1 MDMPFTRFLPDS
13 CYAEASE
20 LFEANASLPLK
31 QRIELLIKFLEEK
44 EKELKAG
51 TCTEVLGD
59 MNHEKDSGICKG
71 VGVGGQRPRAWLPTA
86 ARARRRPDGR
96 RRAEERVREGTV
108 EQED

>member
-59 MNHEKDSGICKG
+59 MNHEKDSGICK
-71 VGVGGQRPRAWLPTA
+71 VRMAIVTA
-86 ARARRRPDGR
+86 SHFSAA
-96 RRAEERVREGTV
+96 
-108 EQED
+108 

>member
-59 MNHEKDSGICKG
+59 MNHEKDSGICKLIARPALRIE
-71 VGVGGQRPRAWLPTA
+71 GGLAIGRQRRGALLC
-86 ARARRRPDGR
+86 
-96 RRAEERVREGTV
+96 
-108 EQED
+108 